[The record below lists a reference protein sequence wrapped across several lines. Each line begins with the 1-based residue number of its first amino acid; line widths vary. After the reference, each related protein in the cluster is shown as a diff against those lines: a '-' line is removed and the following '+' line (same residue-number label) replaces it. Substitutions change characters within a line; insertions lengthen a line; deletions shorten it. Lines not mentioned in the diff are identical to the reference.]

1 MAHTKESMKKEL
13 KAYNRYYSWLLD
25 QILFKEMKRSGR
37 SYIKLMKYLKQKQF
51 TWIIPNDEN
60 RADDGRYLRITFR
73 ELTGEQIVIKGS
85 CSVLEMCIA
94 LAARIT
100 EDLFEYD
107 PRTTPAH
114 WFWVMMENSGLDQ
127 FTDGTYD
134 EREVERIVDM
144 ILLRRYSKTGKG
156 GFFPLKHP
164 NKDQREVEIWY
175 QLQKY
180 ILENYDY

>member
-1 MAHTKESMKKEL
+1 MAHTKESLAREVKT
-13 KAYNRYYSWLLD
+13 YNKYYRWLLD
-25 QILFKEMKRSGR
+25 QVLFSEMKRSGR
-37 SYIKLMKYLKQKQF
+37 NYTKLMKYLKSRQF
-51 TWIIPNDEN
+51 TWTVSNDEN
-60 RADDGRYLRITFR
+60 RADDGLYLRITFR
-73 ELTGEQIVIKGS
+73 ELTGDEVVIKGA

-94 LAARIT
+94 LATRIT

-114 WFWVMMENSGLDQ
+114 WFWVMMENSGLDR
-127 FTDGTYD
+127 FTDDTYD
-134 EREVERIVDM
+134 ENEVGRIVDR